1 MFIFYSPSTI
11 NLNKKLF
18 LNLNSCKNLQLC
30 RCSSKKWIPQVTT
43 LRAIK
48 NLDSMAF
55 EELVGILKFHEQKL
69 AQDKRTK
76 KRKSLAIKVQRLKCN
91 SASKEYSFKA
101 FVAND
106 AFEEESDDD
115 DFDDELSLI
124 RFIGSPAF

>member
-1 MFIFYSPSTI
+1 
-11 NLNKKLF
+11 
-18 LNLNSCKNLQLC
+18 
-30 RCSSKKWIPQVTT
+30 
-43 LRAIK
+43 
-48 NLDSMAF
+48 MAF

-124 RFIGSPAF
+124 RFNGSFKRSFHKKEKSLIICYECKKLTLQVRIS